1 MLPWLIW
8 GVLAML
14 GTAAVISNWDDFV
27 DWFRD
32 FLRKLK
38 TELAGNLKQAARTAK
53 IFAELVISGGE
64 RLVKFIH
71 RMSYRQN
78 GKDCVKT
85 TTRSVPEEE
94 VPAEV
99 REKIRKQKHGQAD
112 VTPEMKQPLQLEE

>member
-53 IFAELVISGGE
+53 IFNLCG
-64 RLVKFIH
+64 
-71 RMSYRQN
+71 
-78 GKDCVKT
+78 
-85 TTRSVPEEE
+85 
-94 VPAEV
+94 
-99 REKIRKQKHGQAD
+99 
-112 VTPEMKQPLQLEE
+112 